1 MASLHL
7 DAVLPNFLMQEVITD
22 PEPWKDAVVSHPPAI
37 DTEGFFA
44 VPSAPG
50 LGISLDL
57 EAANRF
63 PPVVGRPPE
72 LWHDDGA
79 VADW

>member
-1 MASLHL
+1 
-7 DAVLPNFLMQEVITD
+7 
-22 PEPWKDAVVSHPPAI
+22 VVSQQPRI
-37 DTEGFFA
+37 DAEGFFA

-50 LGISLDL
+50 LGVSLDV
-57 EAANRF
+57 EAARRF
-63 PPVVGRPPE
+63 PPVVGRPPA